1 MTYKIIP
8 SALSAAVDIDRIEK
22 TAGYYSDGKFFLE
35 IYGSGTCVFPP
46 VSMENKAESGG
57 KLLAA
62 LIDHP
67 VDVTVKEMD
76 DHNFVIQFSNAVF
89 AIVFADE
96 FNERR
101 DEISQ
106 QAEKA
111 GDDEVVMGGPG
122 APKEHMLIGLYAR
135 TRLLEDIQAPVL
147 VKTMVPKA
155 VAGK

>member
-22 TAGYYSDGKFFLE
+22 TASYYSDGKFFLE
-35 IYGSGTCVFPP
+35 IYGNGSCVFPP

-67 VDVTVKEMD
+67 VDFTVKEMD

-96 FNERR
+96 FIERR

-106 QAEKA
+106 QAENTV
-111 GDDEVVMGGPG
+111 GDEVVIGRPS

-147 VKTMVPKA
+147 MRAMKPMTT
-155 VAGK
+155 GK